1 MVRWESGAEFM
12 GNDQEKSLS
21 ETAEL
26 RRRAEELQSKK
37 TTRLSLP
44 RTEEETQ
51 RLVHELEVHQ
61 IELEMQNAELSL
73 ARNQLEMALQRY
85 TNLYDFAPVAYF
97 ALDRNEIIRAVNLTG
112 TKLLGIERSQLLG
125 WRFGLFIAPE
135 ARSLFATFLAKVFAS
150 RGKETLGVT
159 LAGEA
164 SHLNYVLIEAVADAS
179 GKECR
184 MAVIDVTERR
194 HAADALTEK
203 RRELEVLNKTLETRI
218 AEAVNELRQRDQI
231 LILHDRLA
239 LMGEMINNIAHQWR
253 QPLNT
258 LGLVVQQVQLYFNA
272 GEFSKEFLDENTATA
287 MGLIKFMSQ
296 TIDDFRNFFRSDK
309 EAVPF
314 SAQRVISRTLSLIQK
329 SFEDQKISIDF
340 NPDGDPI
347 VTGYPNEYAQV
358 LLNILMNARDALI
371 DRNAD
376 DARISLH
383 LFAEGDRTVVT
394 VTDNGGGIADEIMDK
409 IFDPYFTTK
418 GPDKGTGIG
427 LFMSKTII
435 EKNMGGKLTVS
446 NSGGGAQFRIEV

>member
-1 MVRWESGAEFM
+1 M
-12 GNDQEKSLS
+12 GNVKEKSMS
-21 ETAEL
+21 EATEL
-26 RRRAEELQSKK
+26 RRHAEELQGKK
-37 TTRLSLP
+37 TDKLSPP
-44 RTEEETQ
+44 RTEAETQ

-61 IELEMQNAELSL
+61 IELEMQNAELSQ
-73 ARNQLEMALQRY
+73 ARDQLEMALEKY
-85 TNLYDFAPVAYF
+85 TDLYDFAPVAYF
-97 ALDRNEIIRAVNLTG
+97 TIDRNEIIREVNLTG
-112 TKLLGIERSQLLG
+112 TKLLGIVRSRLLG
-125 WRFGLFIAPE
+125 WRFGLFVAPE
-135 ARSLFATFLAKVFAS
+135 ARLLFAAFLGKVFATQ
-150 RGKETLGVT
+150 GKETLGVT
-159 LAGEA
+159 LTGEG
-164 SHLNYVLIEAVADAS
+164 SHLHFVLIEAVADES

-184 MAVIDVTERR
+184 IAVIDVTERR
-194 HAADALTEK
+194 HAADALSEK
-203 RRELEVLNKTLETRI
+203 RRELEDLNKSLEARI
-218 AEAVNELRQRDQI
+218 AEAVDELRQKDQI

-272 GEFSKEFLDENTATA
+272 GEFSKEFLQKNTATA
-287 MGLIKFMSQ
+287 MELIRFMSQ

-314 SAQRVISRTLSLIQK
+314 SVHNVITRTLSLIQK
-329 SFEDQKISIDF
+329 SFEDQKIRIDL

-347 VTGYPNEYAQV
+347 ITGYPNEYAQV

-376 DARISLH
+376 EARISLH
-383 LFAEGDRTVVT
+383 LFAEGGRTVLT
-394 VTDNGGGIADEIMDK
+394 ITDNAGGIADEIMDK

-435 EKNMGGKLTVS
+435 EKNMGGRLTVR
-446 NSGGGAQFRIEV
+446 NSGSGAEFRIEV